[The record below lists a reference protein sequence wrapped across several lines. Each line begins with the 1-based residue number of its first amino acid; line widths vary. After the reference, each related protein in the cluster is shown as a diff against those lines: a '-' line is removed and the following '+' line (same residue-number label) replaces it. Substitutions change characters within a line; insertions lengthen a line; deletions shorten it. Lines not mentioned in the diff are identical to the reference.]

1 MPPYL
6 TYAPFVPINQEISET
21 SNKDTIKE
29 KDKSSDSS
37 KLSDK
42 DLMLMLKEM
51 DGLPNDISIII
62 SNLRNMNQLQQILP
76 SSNTASKLVDLYLN
90 SLYKSKVANF
100 NKKIFDETYKKAQN
114 NDALPEFAIT
124 EGGQLVAQNKET
136 KQLNYVSVDDYLQNP
151 DKFGS
156 KGKYTILTNS
166 NLLNFRAYSPEFSFN
181 NGVFSIVENG
191 IGLQKVQEL
200 VKSSLQ
206 NLGNTKYESPF
217 SVYQQNGKVLQ
228 GAEILKQLQDKGLM
242 GSTLEDGV
250 YEGKY
255 ITENQKEQAM
265 AALNYIYRTLP
276 TNAQTLLKLRS
287 GNAKDPT
294 NGAIQLLY
302 SLITSTTS
310 DNVSLSLEY
319 NSQRSNDLK
328 KKTNNSSNSE
338 DGLDDIEYN
347 AAAQFTM
354 GMGYASVYTMYDG
367 TSDGLNLY
375 STEMPVTKNNNNI
388 GRSTL
393 LDLTSSDFGGI
404 LDFSNASMG
413 GLTLTSAGFKKVMT
427 DGIAHQVDMI
437 IDQKALSRGKI
448 IPDFRLFKKKEQAD
462 AYIKQQGI
470 DKRDFNKIN
479 EIYRQFN
486 LPLLYNDKGELNT
499 QMYAKFAVFNS
510 TALSTAFT
518 EDQIT
523 DVTFNDFLKELTD
536 IDEENALAE
545 FKSIDDKLKYDGK
558 SAWDSVMPFLNDHD
572 SVYEGTV
579 FIPIKSHVLNALSK
593 EMTGRQIQVL
603 EAAEQAKNREQSLRE
618 KFNNGNKY
626 KE

>member
-6 TYAPFVPINQEISET
+6 TYGPFVPANQGTIET
-21 SNKDTIKE
+21 TSKDTKE
-29 KDKSSDSS
+29 EEKSSDDS

-51 DGLPNDISIII
+51 DGLPNDISVII
-62 SNLRNMNQLQQILP
+62 SNLRNMNQLQQVLP
-76 SSNTASKLVDLYLN
+76 SKNTAFKLVDIYLN
-90 SLYKSKVANF
+90 SLYRSKVANF
-100 NKKIFDETYKKAQN
+100 NKKAFDETYKKAQT
-114 NDALPEFAIT
+114 NDALSEFAIT
-124 EGGQLVAQNKET
+124 DSGQLVAQNKET
-136 KQLNYVSVDDYLQNP
+136 KQLDYISVEDYLQNP

-156 KGKYTILTNS
+156 KGKYAILTNS

-200 VKSSLQ
+200 VKNNLQ
-206 NLGNTKYESPF
+206 NLGKTKYESPF
-217 SVYQQNGKVLQ
+217 SVYQYNGKVLQ

-287 GNAKDPT
+287 GDAKDPT

-310 DNVSLSLEY
+310 NNTSLSLDY

-328 KKTNNSSNSE
+328 KKTKDLENSE
-338 DGLDDIEYN
+338 DGLDDIKYN

-404 LDFSNASMG
+404 LDFNSASMG
-413 GLTLTSAGFKKVMT
+413 GLTLTQAGFNKVMT

-448 IPDFRLFKKKEQAD
+448 IPDFRLFKKKEKAD

-479 EIYRQFN
+479 EIYRQFE

-545 FKSIDDKLKYDGK
+545 FKSVDDKLKYDGK
-558 SAWDSVMPFLNDHD
+558 SVWDSVMPFLNDHD

-593 EMTGRQIQVL
+593 EMTGRQLKVL
-603 EAAEQAKNREQSLRE
+603 EATEQAKNREQSLRE